1 MAPKVTS
8 SDKNVLDTAVYIAA
22 GTYNDGLTSAMRIMQ
37 NIGIKIGP
45 NCYNYCQ
52 ETDQN
57 RIKLSDRSLSDAA
70 RRSRIEQ
77 KASRKEEDEFHVSM
91 EGEMYGAG
99 IAD

>member
-1 MAPKVTS
+1 MYLTQ
-8 SDKNVLDTAVYIAA
+8 TIYIAA
-22 GTYNDGLTSAMRIMQ
+22 GIYNNGLTSAMRVMQ

>member
-1 MAPKVTS
+1 MVDGPES
-8 SDKNVLDTAVYIAA
+8 GKNVLDTAVYIAV
-22 GTYNDGLTSAMRIMQ
+22 GIYNDGLTSAIKVMQ
-37 NIGIKIGP
+37 KIGIKIGP

-52 ETDQN
+52 ETDEN

-77 KASRKEEDEFHVSM
+77 KASRKEEDEFYVSM